1 MNAQATFAMD
11 SRGML
16 RTPDILLPEYMALH
30 AQARPGA
37 PALIGAGEMLSWA
50 ELVGAMDRVAAL
62 LQARGIG
69 RGDTVG
75 VLGSL
80 TPKAVA
86 AQYGVLRAGA
96 AIASLSTAVNA
107 ADLKAMVLDCGARA
121 VIASEP
127 YGAQADL
134 LRECCPGVAWVAAD
148 FTASGWTSAWAMD
161 PARLAV
167 ANEAED
173 VFSIL
178 YSSGTTSAPKGIVL
192 THASRINYSY
202 MMGAELG
209 WGRDAVCLI
218 ATALHSNTSWSQLN
232 LSFLM
237 GGAAVLMAKFDAAL
251 ACDLAARHRVSHTIL
266 VPAQYAAIV
275 QQPDAAFRL
284 ASLRTACTVGSL
296 MAPERKRAID
306 AMLPGRLHEVY
317 GLTEGLVTI
326 LRPGDLALH
335 PGSVGRP
342 MMGNDIRIL
351 DSADAQLPTGGT
363 GEIVGC
369 SPFLMRGYLGRL
381 DATADSLWHDP
392 ASGRDFLRSGD
403 IGRFDTDGFLHL
415 VDRKKDMIVSGAANI
430 YPADIERVLLP
441 HPDVADACV
450 IGVPHP
456 RWDETPLALV
466 VRAPGAAIDAE
477 TLRDWA
483 NARLGRQQRLSAV
496 EFRDSLPR
504 NAAGKIIKRALRAP
518 YWPSGT

>member
-1 MNAQATFAMD
+1 
-11 SRGML
+11 ML

-37 PALIGAGEMLSWA
+37 LALVGDGTSLSWA
-50 ELVGAMDRVAAL
+50 ELLAAMDQVAAL
-62 LQARGIG
+62 LQAKGIG
-69 RGDTVG
+69 RNDTVG

-80 TPKAVA
+80 TPRTVA

-107 ADLKAMVLDCGARA
+107 ADLQGMVADCAARA
-121 VIASEP
+121 VIVSQP
-127 YGAQADL
+127 YAAQVETMRDS
-134 LRECCPGVAWVAAD
+134 CPGMLWIAAD
-148 FTASGWTSAWAMD
+148 FEAPGWVSAWS
-161 PARLAV
+161 V
-167 ANEAED
+167 AAPPVPVMNAADD
-173 VFSIL
+173 VLSIL

-192 THASRINYSY
+192 SHAGRVSYSY
-202 MMGAELG
+202 MLGAELS
-209 WGRDAVCLI
+209 WGRDAISLI

-232 LSFLM
+232 LGFLM
-237 GGAAVLMAKFDAAL
+237 GGTAVLMAKFDAAA
-251 ACDLAARHRVSHTIL
+251 ACDLVARHRISHTIL

-275 QQPDAAFRL
+275 QQPDAGSRL
-284 ASLRTACTVGSL
+284 ASLRMACTVGSL
-296 MAPERKRAID
+296 MAAERKRAID
-306 AMLPGRLHEVY
+306 ALLPGRLHEVY

-326 LRPGDLALH
+326 LRPGDLASH
-335 PGSVGRP
+335 AGSVGRP

-351 DSADAQLPTGGT
+351 DGADAPLPPGEA

-369 SPFLMRGYLGRL
+369 SPFLMQGYLGRP
-381 DATADSLWHDP
+381 DATAEALWRDP

-403 IGRFDTDGFLHL
+403 IGRFDMDGFVHL

-466 VRAPGAAIDAE
+466 VRAPGATIAAE
-477 TLRDWA
+477 TLLEWA

-504 NAAGKIIKRALRAP
+504 NAAGKILKRELRAP
-518 YWPSGT
+518 YWPPA